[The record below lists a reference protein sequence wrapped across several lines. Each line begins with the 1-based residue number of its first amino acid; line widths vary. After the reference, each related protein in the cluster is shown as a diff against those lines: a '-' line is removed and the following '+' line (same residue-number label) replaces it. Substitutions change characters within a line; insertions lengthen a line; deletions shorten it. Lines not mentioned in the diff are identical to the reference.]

1 MRKKNLYNVQ
11 KIKGKNKLSNG
22 NKSKSI
28 CDNIKYKNK
37 NISTYNWIVLL

>member
-37 NISTYNWIVLL
+37 NIST